1 MNTRNL
7 LLSVFVM
14 LTVVFASL
22 ALSEYYQ
29 IGNLTSSLGSRTR
42 TTETA
47 LNTNALMVP
56 RACTYSAEGSL
67 ILTVGNGSSGKPIGS
82 VPVQV
87 AYLATV
93 CSSTV
98 QTSLGTVRTN
108 DSGIVTFCCE
118 LGRYYFNVSYFG
130 NHYSFIATVEA
141 QRTTCVTLRIPSGDL
156 TVLHSATFT
165 NSCQV

>member
-1 MNTRNL
+1 MNTKNVL
-7 LLSVFVM
+7 LGVFVM

-42 TTETA
+42 TTETV
-47 LNTNALMVP
+47 LNTNALMVS

-67 ILTVGNGSSGKPIGS
+67 ILTVDNGSSGKPIGS

-87 AYLATV
+87 AYVATI

-98 QTSLGTVRTN
+98 QTSLGRTVRTN
-108 DSGIVTFCCE
+108 GSGIVTFCCE
-118 LGRYYFNVSYFG
+118 LGQYYFNVSYFG

-165 NSCQV
+165 NSC

>member
-1 MNTRNL
+1 MNSKNL
-7 LLSVFVM
+7 LLGVFVL
-14 LTVVFASL
+14 LTIVFASL

-29 IGNLTSSLGSRTR
+29 IGNLTTPVRSTTH
-42 TTETA
+42 TTETV
-47 LNTNALMVP
+47 LNTNALVVS
-56 RACTYSAEGSL
+56 RACTYSAEGGL
-67 ILTVGNGSSGKPIGS
+67 ILTVDNGSNGKPIGS

-87 AYLATV
+87 AYVATI

-108 DSGIVTFCCE
+108 GSGIVTFCCE
-118 LGRYYFNVSYFG
+118 LGQYYFNVSYFG
-130 NHYSFIATVEA
+130 NHYSFIATIEA

-156 TVLHSATFT
+156 TVFHLATFT

>member
-1 MNTRNL
+1 MNTKNML
-7 LLSVFVM
+7 LGVFVM

-42 TTETA
+42 TTETV
-47 LNTNALMVP
+47 LNTNALMVS

-67 ILTVGNGSSGKPIGS
+67 ILTVDNGSSGKPIGS

-87 AYLATV
+87 AYVATI

-108 DSGIVTFCCE
+108 GSGIVIFCCE
-118 LGRYYFNVSYFG
+118 LGQYYFNVSYFG

-156 TVLHSATFT
+156 TVFHSATFT
-165 NSCQV
+165 NSC

>member
-1 MNTRNL
+1 MNIKNML
-7 LLSVFVM
+7 LGVFVL
-14 LTVVFASL
+14 LTIVFASL

-29 IGNLTSSLGSRTR
+29 IGNLTSPPGSRTH
-42 TTETA
+42 TTETV
-47 LNTNALMVP
+47 LGTNALMVS
-56 RACTYSAEGSL
+56 RACTYTAEGNL
-67 ILTVGNGSSGKPIGS
+67 VLTVANGSSGKPIGS

-118 LGRYYFNVSYFG
+118 LGQYYFNVSYFG

-165 NSCQV
+165 NSC